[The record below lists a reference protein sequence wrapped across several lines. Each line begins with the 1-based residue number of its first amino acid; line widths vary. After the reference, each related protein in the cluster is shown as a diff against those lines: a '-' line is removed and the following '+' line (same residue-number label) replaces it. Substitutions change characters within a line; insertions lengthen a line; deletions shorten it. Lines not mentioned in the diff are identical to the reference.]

1 MLQNL
6 RESSQGIIAKII
18 VGFIIITF
26 ALWGVDSLVGLASDP
41 GAPITVNDVDISEGE
56 IMSGVE
62 LQRRQLIAQMG
73 SSVDPS
79 LLEDNLLRAGVI
91 ERLIDQSLL
100 LQSADRKGLAVGK
113 QQLDQIIVNTPD
125 FQVEGRFDQDQFRA
139 MLRNAGLTPMMYQ
152 DLLRKEILMGQE
164 RQAIAMTAFTLESEA
179 QAVAAIDRQ
188 SRDTYY
194 RILSLQDALAQVSVD
209 EAEIEAYYRDNQAGF
224 MSAEQVSL
232 EYLELDRSTLE
243 TDVALDEAALQT
255 QYDQLL
261 ANFEASE
268 ARDAAH
274 ILIATSDERSAE
286 QARELADTLKAEI
299 DAGADFAELARTRS
313 DDAGSAEEGGELG
326 LVEKGVTVSE
336 FEDALFALQA
346 GQVSDPVETEFGYH
360 LIKLNAIEEGE
371 PPRFEEVRAELEAEQ
386 RASKAEA
393 RFVELSEQLADIS
406 FSAPDLLDPADQLNL
421 TIQTT
426 EPFSRDGGSDPV
438 TQHPRVLQQSFSEEV
453 LNSGHNSELIEL
465 GNDRV
470 VVIRVKEH
478 LPERAQDLAEVS
490 EQIAARLKQQKA
502 DALLMEQAEQQ
513 LADAKNM
520 SVGQLG
526 EAPWQHLAGVSRSE
540 ASLDAQL
547 INTLFGM
554 PKPQDDQLSW
564 DIAKLGDGDV
574 AVVGISGVTPGES
587 LNGEELNGLQTFLS
601 SRKGQSDY
609 VDLLSSLKNSAEI
622 ERR

>member
-41 GAPITVNDVDISEGE
+41 GAPITVNDVDITEGE
-56 IMSGVE
+56 IMNGVE

-73 SSVDPS
+73 SSIDPS

-91 ERLIDQSLL
+91 ERLIEQSLL

-125 FQVEGRFDQDQFRA
+125 FQVDGRFDQDQFRA
-139 MLRNAGLTPMMYQ
+139 ILRNAGLTPMMYQ

-164 RQAIAMTAFTLESEA
+164 RQAIAMTAFALENEA

-194 RILSLQDALAQVSVD
+194 RILSQQEALSEVSVD
-209 EAEIEAYYRDNQAGF
+209 ETEIETYYRDNQAGF
-224 MSAEQVSL
+224 MAAEQVSL
-232 EYLELDRSTLE
+232 EYLELDRASLE
-243 TDVALDEAALQT
+243 ADVALDEAALQT

-261 ANFEASE
+261 ANYEASE

-274 ILIATSDERSAE
+274 ILITISDERTAE
-286 QARELADTLKAEI
+286 QARELAEQLKAEI
-299 DAGADFAELARTRS
+299 DAGSDFAELAAANS
-313 DDAGSAEEGGELG
+313 DDAGSAADGGELG
-326 LVEKGVTVSE
+326 LVEQGVMVGA

-346 GQVSDPVETEFGYH
+346 GEVSAPVETEFGYH
-360 LIKLNAIEEGE
+360 LIKLNGIETGE
-371 PPRFEEVRAELEAEQ
+371 APSFEEVRAELEAEQ
-386 RASKAEA
+386 RASKSEA

-406 FSAPDLLDPADQLNL
+406 FSAPDLLDPADQLSLN
-421 TIQTT
+421 IKTT
-426 EPFSRDGGSDPV
+426 APFSRDGGSDPV
-438 TQHPRVLQQSFSEEV
+438 AQHPRVLQQAFSDEV

-478 LPERAQDLAEVS
+478 LPERAQDLSEVK
-490 EQIAARLKQQKA
+490 EQIAATLKQQKA
-502 DALLMEQAEQQ
+502 DALLMEQADQQ
-513 LADAKNM
+513 LADAKGLTL
-520 SVGQLG
+520 GQLG
-526 EAPWQHLAGVSRSE
+526 EAPWQHMDGVTRSE
-540 ASLDAQL
+540 VALDAQL
-547 INTLFGM
+547 IDTLFNM
-554 PKPQDDQLSW
+554 PKPQDGQLSW
-564 DIAKLGDGDV
+564 ATAKLSDGDV
-574 AVVGISGVTPGES
+574 AVIGVAGVTPGES
-587 LNGEELNGLQTFLS
+587 LSGDDLNGLRGFLS
-601 SRKGQSDY
+601 NRKGQSDY
-609 VDLLSSLKNSAEI
+609 VDLLSSLKSSAEI